1 MFRKLK
7 VIHHQTGAGNTD
19 PAPVNST
26 AQSASRQHA
35 GHPTFTK
42 PVS

>member
-7 VIHHQTGAGNTD
+7 VIHYQTGWQKGSV
-19 PAPVNST
+19 PANST

-35 GHPTFTK
+35 DRPTFH
-42 PVS
+42 